1 MKRKDR
7 KKVRMPKFDAVMLDA
22 VMVDAAGTPGEYGER
37 SKDGKC
43 PRCGAK
49 PSGFSTMYVGRST
62 RRSTRYEFCT
72 AECGWH
78 WKIVRR
84 NDEE

>member
-43 PRCGAK
+43 PRCGARAEH
-49 PSGFSTMYVGRST
+49 GFGLAFGGFGP
-62 RRSTRYEFCT
+62 YEFCT